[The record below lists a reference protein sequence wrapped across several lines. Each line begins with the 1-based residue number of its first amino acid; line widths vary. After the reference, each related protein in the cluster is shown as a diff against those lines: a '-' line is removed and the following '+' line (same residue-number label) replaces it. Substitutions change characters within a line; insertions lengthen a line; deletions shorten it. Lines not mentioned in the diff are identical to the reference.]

1 MPGHL
6 DRRQRRRPRTGYPLG
21 ARSYVATSIE
31 ALQPRVVVIE
41 NVRGLLSATATRPA
55 TKGQRHDDRNPDD
68 ATSDPA
74 SAARGCLSL

>member
-1 MPGHL
+1 M
-6 DRRQRRRPRTGYPLG
+6 
-21 ARSYVATSIE
+21 ATAIE

-74 SAARGCLSL
+74 SAALGCLSL